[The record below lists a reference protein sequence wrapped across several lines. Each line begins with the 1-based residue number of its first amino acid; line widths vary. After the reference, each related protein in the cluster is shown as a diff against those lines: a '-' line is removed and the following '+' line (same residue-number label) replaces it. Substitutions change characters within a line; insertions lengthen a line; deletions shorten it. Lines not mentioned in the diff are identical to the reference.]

1 MRYILSRFSPKLR
14 NYLYPSYFS
23 ADIGMGYNLL
33 RLPIGGTQFELEP
46 WTNDM
51 QSEPDPNLLHF
62 TELNPRDKLQNTQF
76 KEMQQI
82 TGNSDIRFI
91 GAVWSPPLWM
101 KAKYE
106 WYGTADNQ
114 VKPEY
119 YQALANYHARWL
131 NLTAADGISI

>member
-1 MRYILSRFSPKLR
+1 
-14 NYLYPSYFS
+14 
-23 ADIGMGYNLL
+23 MGYNLL
-33 RLPIGGTQFELEP
+33 RLSIGGTQFELEP

-62 TELNPRDKLQNTQF
+62 TELDPRDKLHNTQF

-101 KAKYE
+101 KAKHE
-106 WYGTADNQ
+106 WYG
-114 VKPEY
+114 
-119 YQALANYHARWL
+119 
-131 NLTAADGISI
+131 AAVIK